1 MHKQQIEQT
10 LSPNEFGI
18 RVGKVGKEMHILLS
32 KYAMGENL
40 VNY

>member
-18 RVGKVGKEMHILLS
+18 WVGKAENEKHILLS
-32 KYAMGENL
+32 KYSIGESL